1 VEQYPHHPKW
11 KDHIMRRLVVGTHN
25 RKKLHELRDL
35 LGDLPLELADM
46 SAYPDI
52 SDVEET
58 GDTFEANARLKAIA
72 YAKATNQW
80 VLAEDSGLCV
90 PALGGRPGIY
100 SARYAGT
107 HNDDAANN
115 ARIITELKLL
125 PEEKRGAYYIC
136 TAALSDPTGEVVAV
150 SEGRCHGVMLTSPRG
165 DGGFGYDPLFMVPE
179 FHQTFGELSLRVKQA
194 LSHRARAVTK
204 LRSKLRQLAQEA
216 SS

>member
-1 VEQYPHHPKW
+1 
-11 KDHIMRRLVVGTHN
+11 MRRLVVGTHN

>member
-1 VEQYPHHPKW
+1 MW
-11 KDHIMRRLVVGTHN
+11 RLVVGTHN
-25 RKKLHELRDL
+25 RKKLFELRDL

-46 SAYPDI
+46 SAYPEV

-72 YAKATNQW
+72 YAKATNHW
-80 VLAEDSGLCV
+80 VFAEDSGLCV
-90 PALGGRPGIY
+90 PGLGGRPGIY

-107 HNDDAANN
+107 HGDDVVNN
-115 ARIITELKLL
+115 AKIIAELKVL
-125 PEEKRGAYYIC
+125 PEEKRIAYYIC
-136 TAALSDPTGEVVAV
+136 TAALSNPSGEVVAV
-150 SEGRCHGVMLTSPRG
+150 SEGRCYGVMLTTPRG
-165 DGGFGYDPLFMVPE
+165 NGGFGYDPLFMVPE